1 MMKQLPYAFQFVA
14 THTPPEEMDE
24 MIIAIARCTHT
35 TPIAVLTAVLHN
47 RLLVHLLK
55 QDSQTPIDRDVL
67 LSDYL
72 TLAEQYEQQLWYKV
86 ENEDNRFVSDIIK
99 ELIKQRA
106 FVKNGHEYDLETILN
121 TYTVIGTKS

>member
-55 QDSQTPIDRDVL
+55 QDPQTPIDRDVL

-121 TYTVIGTKS
+121 TYTVIGIKS

>member
-55 QDSQTPIDRDVL
+55 QDPQTPIDRDVL

-72 TLAEQYEQQLWYKV
+72 ALAEQYEQQHWYKV

-99 ELIKQRA
+99 KLIKQRELI
-106 FVKNGHEYDLETILN
+106 KIGHHYDHEMILD
-121 TYTVIGTKS
+121 TYTVTGSKQ